1 MLDRID
7 YNMECAVEN
16 VKSGNKQLVKADDYQ
31 KSASSTSSVVI
42 LGLVGMIGLMG
53 GLLAIKKL
61 KDFKKN

>member
-53 GLLAIKKL
+53 GLLAIKKT
-61 KDFKKN
+61 KGF